1 MNESRRN
8 TLLYSRLKEFIPQWK
23 VSFLKVYLNVYD
35 FCFCMHICL
44 CAMCVLYP
52 RKLEEGVESPNYSY
66 RGLLAAM

>member
-1 MNESRRN
+1 
-8 TLLYSRLKEFIPQWK
+8 
-23 VSFLKVYLNVYD
+23 
-35 FCFCMHICL
+35 MHICL